1 MRRITCATVGI
12 CITILLYSALWAQ
25 SDTVKYV
32 PKYYDP
38 IIERM
43 EDVEDSLQELQD
55 SITTD
60 IRDKQEEE
68 EEQEKKDKK
77 ELRFD
82 FTDVIKPAS
91 PDVFE
96 SVFHFP
102 PVAQYR
108 TGTCWSFSSTAFFE
122 SEVARLSGQKIKLS
136 EMHTVYYEY
145 IEKVRNY
152 VRERGR
158 FWPGQGSE
166 TNAVIRMMKKHGA
179 VPYDV
184 YPGLPGDQE
193 QYDHSSMSKE
203 IREYLEY
210 IKSHDYWDEEYVVGH
225 IRVILNEYMGVPPT
239 SFEYDGMVMTPDDF
253 LESVLKLNLDDYI
266 SNMSTL
272 AVPFYKQ
279 GKFDVHD
286 NWWEDSSY
294 YNIPLDEWYE
304 TIKNAVR
311 NGYTLVVGGDVSE
324 PGWNG
329 FEDACIVPDFDIP
342 QSYINQDSREFR
354 FYNHTT
360 GDDHGLHLVGYTEID
375 GRDWFLVKDSGR
387 SARHGKFEGY
397 FFWRDDYVRLKM
409 LTFTVHRDAMRDVLN
424 KFE

>member
-1 MRRITCATVGI
+1 MWKLRCLAIALFVTC
-12 CITILLYSALWAQ
+12 LLPTALWSQ
-25 SDTVKYV
+25 TDSVKYI

-38 IIERM
+38 VLEEM
-43 EDVEDSLQELQD
+43 EDIEDSLQEIQD
-55 SITTD
+55 SITSE

-68 EEQEKKDKK
+68 KEQKKEDKK

-82 FTDVIKPAS
+82 FADVVRPAS
-91 PDVFE
+91 PEDFE
-96 SVFHFP
+96 SAFHFL

-108 TGTCWSFSSTAFFE
+108 TGTCWSFSTTSFFE
-122 SEVARLSGQKIKLS
+122 SEVSRLTGQEIKLS
-136 EMHTVYYEY
+136 EMHTVYYEH

-158 FWPGQGSE
+158 FWPGEGSE
-166 TNAVIRMMKKHGA
+166 SNAVIRMMEKYGI
-179 VPYDV
+179 VPYNI
-184 YPGLPGDQE
+184 YPGLVGDQE
-193 QYDHSSMSKE
+193 RYDHAPMSKE
-203 IREYLEY
+203 IRRYLEY
-210 IKSHDYWDEEYVVGH
+210 IKSHDYWDEEYVVEH
-225 IRVILNEYMGVPPT
+225 VKVILNKYMGEPPV
-239 SFEYDGMVMTPDDF
+239 SFEYDGKTMTPHEF

-266 SNMSTL
+266 SVMSTL
-272 AVPFYKQ
+272 EIPFYTQ

-286 NWWEDSSY
+286 NWWNDSSY
-294 YNIPLDEWYE
+294 YNLPLDEWYG
-304 TIKNAVR
+304 IVKASIAR
-311 NGYTLVVGGDVSE
+311 GYTLVIGGDVSE

-342 QSYINQDSREFR
+342 QDYINQDSREFR

-375 GRDWFLVKDSGR
+375 GRDWFLIKDSGR
-387 SARHGKFEGY
+387 SARHGQFEGY

-409 LTFTVHRDAMRDVLN
+409 LTFTVHKDVTEDVSK